1 MVTTSRDMD
10 QRCWCCALHRYTL
23 VFWTSEIGFFDLK
36 NYPHDVAFEDVIN
49 EIEQREAENK
59 VDGYRE

>member
-1 MVTTSRDMD
+1 
-10 QRCWCCALHRYTL
+10 

-49 EIEQREAENK
+49 EIEQRESENK